1 MGYLSSSQALADYV
15 DLITFIRS
23 SVDGAEVGDLRL
35 TKSCFVDVVFL
46 SPQKSPVI
54 AFGGSYGGM
63 LSAWI
68 RTKYPHI
75 VQVNIEKFCNSMKS
89 S

>member
-1 MGYLSSSQALADYV
+1 MYS
-15 DLITFIRS
+15 
-23 SVDGAEVGDLRL
+23 
-35 TKSCFVDVVFL
+35 
-46 SPQKSPVI
+46 QKSPVI

-75 VQVNIEKFCNSMKS
+75 VQVNIQKFGNS
-89 S
+89 

>member
-1 MGYLSSSQALADYV
+1 MAQD
-15 DLITFIRS
+15 
-23 SVDGAEVGDLRL
+23 
-35 TKSCFVDVVFL
+35 
-46 SPQKSPVI
+46 SPVI

-75 VQVNIEKFCNSMKS
+75 VQVINFFKFYFIELIIILIFVPGCNSRQCS
-89 S
+89 GCSIYHNSL

>member
-1 MGYLSSSQALADYV
+1 MYS
-15 DLITFIRS
+15 
-23 SVDGAEVGDLRL
+23 
-35 TKSCFVDVVFL
+35 
-46 SPQKSPVI
+46 QKSPVI

-75 VQVNIEKFCNSMKS
+75 VQVNIQKFMNCWHMKS
-89 S
+89 

>member
-1 MGYLSSSQALADYV
+1 MAQD
-15 DLITFIRS
+15 
-23 SVDGAEVGDLRL
+23 
-35 TKSCFVDVVFL
+35 
-46 SPQKSPVI
+46 SPVI

-75 VQVNIEKFCNSMKS
+75 VQVINFFKFYFIELKIYFNFCPRVQ
-89 S
+89 

>member
-1 MGYLSSSQALADYV
+1 MKNK
-15 DLITFIRS
+15 
-23 SVDGAEVGDLRL
+23 LRF
-35 TKSCFVDVVFL
+35 KDFNFSCFI
-46 SPQKSPVI
+46 KESPVI

-75 VQVNIEKFCNSMKS
+75 VQVINRILLNFVLFIHFKKI
-89 S
+89 